1 MLLIV
6 EDKSNSTF
14 SRPDN
19 DYSKSETTG
28 GNNISH
34 SANQRDIHKHESQYG
49 KKRPQT
55 GYASRLFNPNKKN
68 NNPYAIE
75 IFLIIYV

>member
-1 MLLIV
+1 MLLKI

-28 GNNISH
+28 GNNIRH

-49 KKRPQT
+49 KKRLQT
-55 GYASRLFNPNKKN
+55 GNASRL
-68 NNPYAIE
+68 
-75 IFLIIYV
+75 